1 MPTIAKS
8 LKAASVKRG
17 PVLPEV
23 TAELISQGQSLNRTL
38 DRIEATKAEAH
49 EAAKALKAA
58 LCPKGIVKGSDGK
71 YLPHIADWLKGV
83 FAGDNRKPGT
93 VKVAMS
99 RLVQVI
105 ASTTAEK
112 LGTTNDAK
120 TKAKLSRKPRPTA
133 GNTDDN
139 TDNAGNTDDAG
150 NDPSKS
156 AERRSAILEIVKRME
171 QQLQSLELGSL
182 SRLTNEARKGAR
194 AQCDELRQSL
204 KAIRALIG

>member
-8 LKAASVKRG
+8 LKSAATKRG
-17 PVLPEV
+17 PVLPEI
-23 TAELISQGQSLNRTL
+23 TADLVSQGQSLNRTL

-58 LCPKGIVKGSDGK
+58 LCPKGIIKGSDGK

-99 RLVQVI
+99 RLIQIV
-105 ASTTAEK
+105 ASTTTDK

-120 TKAKLSRKPRPTA
+120 AKAKLSRKPRPTA
-133 GNTDDN
+133 GNADDA
-139 TDNAGNTDDAG
+139 DDAGEAGEAG

-156 AERRSAILEIVKRME
+156 AERRNAILDIVKRME

-182 SRLTNEARKGAR
+182 SRLTNDARKGAR

-204 KAIRALIG
+204 KALRALVG